1 VNGELDRV
9 AGAFLGL
16 ARGADPAALYR
27 GVYRANVVKQHD
39 NRKRVD
45 VEPEEDFLPPM
56 SNIPLKVGIPGAD
69 PTLVPGHLVLVGWE
83 NGRPDRP
90 FAGVWDAGTGVTGTI
105 PRELAFV
112 VGDLLELG
120 AKTDAAH
127 PLATEYMPKWES
139 YRGRELAR
147 DALLATW
154 IAAVSAAI
162 AADPNIPGPLKTP
175 VAAAATPL
183 ATAQTEFSSFDWTST
198 KVKNA

>member
-1 VNGELDRV
+1 M

-27 GVYRANVVKQHD
+27 GVYRANVVKQHAS
-39 NRKRVD
+39 RKRVD

-90 FAGVWDAGTGVTGTI
+90 YAGTWDAGTGVTGTI

-120 AKTDAAH
+120 ARRNSEN
-127 PLATEYMPKWES
+127 PFATEAAPMFES
-139 YRGRELAR
+139 YRRPELVR
-147 DALLATW
+147 DAALITW
-154 IAAVSAAI
+154 IMAASAAI
-162 AADPNIPGPLKTP
+162 AADSSVPPLLKPP
-175 VAAAATPL
+175 VAAAL
-183 ATAQTEFSSFDWTST
+183 ATLKVAQENFSGFDFFST
-198 KVKNA
+198 KVRNA